1 MPAPALGG
9 TFYPACIVNLII
21 RFDEAF
27 NADWRVADVE
37 DKSVLSVSELRA
49 RELAEGKIPSQP
61 ARTGI
66 AQMPTGKSLFD
77 VQANVAGSSILG
89 RIPLQASV
97 ELNNIRKPGSFNLT
111 FDYKDLPIDPRLV
124 RAVGIEIYMDT
135 VTADSFAQGILSA
148 TSKQHAART
157 QDLNGFVP
165 FKATPRNLVL
175 KGVVDEWSVTH
186 GASGS
191 TVTMSGRDMVGVMLN
206 TPVTPTMLKAM
217 VGKLNA
223 KISDVVRALLATVG
237 TWTDK
242 IDVQAEPDAW
252 WPDGEEP
259 FVANIAPLTPELLLP
274 EEKPQG
280 KTPRARVAV
289 KDGQPRISAGAKPDK
304 LTMWDLITRYCNVVA
319 AVPHFTIAQ
328 KEGSNSYSSVLKIS
342 PQWGLYDYYR
352 TYLDDNILVGPSTRQ
367 FTGRART
374 YEGSNKLIAVRQLS
388 YGRNIEELTLERKYQ
403 GITARA
409 VEVVSY
415 NSSSTAK
422 GQERLLTAISSLRP
436 SYAQQAG
443 ASPPVAAANSEVK
456 AGQVPSGLSSQDE
469 VLRVEVKGITD
480 INQLQKLADGL
491 YEEIMRGETG
501 GSVRT
506 RSLASFGGNNE
517 DPDLLR
523 IRPRD
528 PLKLS
533 VDVRTGGSIPRND
546 MTELIKQVRQDVL
559 ELERDL
565 VEKGMDTNLARA
577 VAYSSR
583 NAVAQL
589 QNTFRVNSVTFD
601 WDVKSG
607 IALSI
612 DFHNYI
618 VARDSVLPTPNG
630 TGAAAAKPAVKGS
643 AVRSRGRRRRN
654 RTGRKTTT
662 RRRTRRG

>member
-27 NADWRVADVE
+27 NADWRVADVSDPDALSAAERRVREFASGE
-37 DKSVLSVSELRA
+37 DPA
-49 RELAEGKIPSQP
+49 LASRYGVAQP
-61 ARTGI
+61 
-66 AQMPTGKSLFD
+66 PTGASLFD
-77 VQANVAGSSILG
+77 VNANVAGSSILG

-111 FDYKDLPIDPRLV
+111 FDYRDLPIDPRLV

-135 VTADSFAQGILSA
+135 VKADSFAKGILSA
-148 TSKQHAART
+148 TSAQHTASS
-157 QDLNGFVP
+157 QSLNGFVP
-165 FKATPRNLVL
+165 FKAAPRNLVL

-186 GASGS
+186 GSSGS

-223 KISDVVRALLATVG
+223 KISDVIRALVATVG

-252 WPDGEEP
+252 WPGGEEP

-274 EEKPQG
+274 DEETQG
-280 KTPRARVAV
+280 KPPRSRVAV
-289 KDGQPRISAGAKPDK
+289 KDGQPRISAGARPDK
-304 LTMWDLITRYCNVVA
+304 LTVWDLITRYCNVVA

-328 KEGSNSYSSVLKIS
+328 KQGSNSYSSVLKIS
-342 PQWGLYDYYR
+342 PQWGLYDYYKPHK
-352 TYLDDNILVGPSTRQ
+352 VGPFDVGPATRQ
-367 FTGRART
+367 FRGTRT
-374 YEGSNKLIAVRQLS
+374 YEGSDQQIAVRQLS

-415 NSSSTAK
+415 NSSSSAK

-443 ASPPVAAANSEVK
+443 ASPPAAAATSQVT
-456 AGQVPSGLSSQDE
+456 AGQVPSGLTSQDE
-469 VLRVEVKGITD
+469 VLRVEVRGITD
-480 INQLQKLADGL
+480 INELQKLADGL

-506 RSLASFGGNNE
+506 RTLASFGGNNE

-528 PLKLS
+528 PLELS

-546 MTELIKQVRQDVL
+546 MAELIKQVRQDVT
-559 ELERDL
+559 ELEKDL
-565 VEKGMDTNLARA
+565 ISKGMDTNLARA

-618 VARDSVLPTPNG
+618 VARDSVLPTPLG
-630 TGAAAAKPAVKGS
+630 TGASSSKPADKGTATRS
-643 AVRSRGRRRRN
+643 GSSRSRNRAGRQ
-654 RTGRKTTT
+654 TTT
-662 RRRTRRG
+662 RRRS

>member
-1 MPAPALGG
+1 MAAPALGG

-27 NADWRVADVE
+27 NADWRVP
-37 DKSVLSVSELRA
+37 
-49 RELAEGKIPSQP
+49 EGGRLLETPQ
-61 ARTGI
+61 RTGV

-77 VQANVAGSSILG
+77 VNANVAGSSILG

-111 FDYKDLPIDPRLV
+111 FDYRDLPIDPRLV

-148 TSKQHAART
+148 TSKQHAARP
-157 QDLNGFVP
+157 QDLNGFIP

-186 GASGS
+186 GSSGS

-223 KISDVVRALLATVG
+223 RISDVIRDLIATVG

-242 IDVQAEPDAW
+242 LDVQAEPDAW
-252 WPDGEEP
+252 WPDSQEP
-259 FVANIAPLTPELLLP
+259 FLANIAPLSPELLLP
-274 EEKPQG
+274 REKPQG
-280 KTPRARVAV
+280 KTPRSRVAV
-289 KDGQPRISAGAKPDK
+289 KDGQPRVSAGANPDK
-304 LTMWDLITRYCNVVA
+304 LSVWDLITRYCNVVA

-328 KEGSNSYSSVLKIS
+328 KAGSNSYSSVLKIS
-342 PQWGLYDYYR
+342 PQWGLYDYYKPHMGGDDFVGPAGKQFLTPR
-352 TYLDDNILVGPSTRQ
+352 TYADSEQRIP
-367 FTGRART
+367 
-374 YEGSNKLIAVRQLS
+374 VRQLS
-388 YGRNIEELTLERKYQ
+388 YGRNIEELTLARKYQ

-415 NSSSTAK
+415 NSSSDSK

-443 ASPPVAAANSEVK
+443 TSPPVAAANSQVK
-456 AGQVPSGLSSQDE
+456 SGQVPSGLSNQDE
-469 VLRVEVKGITD
+469 VLRVEVRGVTD

-506 RSLASFGGNNE
+506 RTLASFGGSNE

-528 PLKLS
+528 PLELS
-533 VDVRTGGSIPRND
+533 VDVRTGGSIPRNN
-546 MTELIKQVRQDVL
+546 MNALIKQVSQDVV
-559 ELERDL
+559 ELESDL
-565 VEKGMDTNLARA
+565 IHKGMDTNLARA

-618 VARDSVLPTPNG
+618 VARDSVLPTPIG
-630 TGAAAAKPAVKGS
+630 TGAASAKTARKGS
-643 AVRSRGRRRRN
+643 AVRAQGQRRRN
-654 RTGRKTTT
+654 RTGRQTTT
-662 RRRTRRG
+662 RRRAGRR